1 MVLLMDRKDY
11 LITQL
16 LFKTM
21 CRFGII
27 KQDLSIKGMWRG
39 DTKPRYPNVGDMFCD
54 TTQNTIFIFDGKSW
68 KNIQL

>member
-1 MVLLMDRKDY
+1 MDRKDY

-21 CRFGII
+21 VRLKII
-27 KQDLSIKGMWRG
+27 KQDLSIKGVWRG
-39 DTKPRYPNVGDMFCD
+39 DFNPPNPQIGDMFCN
-54 TTQNTIFIFDGKSW
+54 TTLNTIFVFDGKSW